1 MLHSRKD
8 HSRERGQILVLFE
21 LVFIVIL
28 ACAALVIDLGVLR
41 NNKQILVNTFDA
53 AALSGGSQLPV
64 TGAAN
69 ELKLHQLVDR
79 NIAYNYSGSPAPT
92 YTVTYKCL
100 IGANASGPLIS
111 RDIPAVCD
119 PRISLG
125 IPVNNPLTASDIT
138 ALTPYFTGAGLTRVS
153 SCNPKVGDKCNV
165 VLITGSATTNYA
177 LAPVVGINNG
187 SSGTVVSAVCSGPC
201 GAAPTVPVDL
211 VVILDRTLSMQGSGN
226 TKIISLQNAA
236 KTILGV
242 YDPTKQRVALGLTG
256 PGDVDASGNPAP
268 GQCDATGSGT
278 TVYGAADDSNFF
290 PTTTVNGG
298 STTLRSA
305 STTLN
310 GASTTLSVLQA
321 TTLNGAITNTATTI
335 KVASATGFPTGVG
348 QYYIQVDSEVMLV
361 TGGQG
366 TTTWT
371 VTRHQ
376 AGTTAA
382 AHANGAAVTLVV
394 GSADTTIKVASA
406 AGFPGAGQY
415 YIQIGSEQML
425 VTGGQGT
432 TTWTVTRGANGT
444 TAAAHPSAASVVQAV
459 GTGDTTIKVASAA
472 GFPTGA
478 TKYSIQIDNEV
489 MQVTG
494 GQGTTT
500 WTVARAQSGTT
511 AAAHSQGAAVAWVV
525 GTADT
530 TIFVASATGFPPA
543 GNNYVIQIDSE
554 RMLVTGGQGTTTWTV
569 TRAQPGTTAAKHS
582 GGAAVIQVVGTTET
596 TIYVDS
602 AIGFPTATPYTIL
615 IDNEQMQVTGV
626 SKTASTITLTVTR
639 KTNGTAAA
647 THLTDATVYN
657 LSGWTPGPT
666 TAGVWVPVGL
676 SGTDTTTPL
685 PNPAGVAG
693 TYEVNSQPS
702 TSSYIVQAINCI
714 AGKSGGTTLATPIA
728 MAKWY
733 LDNYGRPGVVKGIL
747 LETDG
752 QPEDSTVA
760 QGLNTLQFTCG
771 AAVAAAQAAKDEG
784 IQVYTVGY
792 GVSKNCPTTSGG
804 QYHNSNESPAWSGK
818 SATSLLMALAT
829 QPNAPYYFNAPDDA
843 TLKSAFTQIAAN
855 LAHST
860 SHLVQLYP
868 APVVTHASGP
878 IASVAISGQYFSGAT
893 SVTIGGANVPFAI
906 GSDNSIT
913 AQAPVR
919 ASGTVVDVIVSSPGG
934 TSSIYPGDRY
944 TYP

>member
-478 TKYSIQIDNEV
+478 TQYSIQIDSEV
-489 MQVTG
+489 MVVTG

-500 WTVARAQSGTT
+500 WTVTRHQSGTT
-511 AAAHSQGAAVAWVV
+511 AATHLQGAAVAYVI
-525 GTADT
+525 GTGDS
-530 TIFVASATGFPPA
+530 TIQVTSAAGFPTT
-543 GNNYVIQIDSE
+543 GNYAIQIDSE
-554 RMLVTGGQGTTTWTV
+554 VMVVTGGQGTTTWTV
-569 TRAQPGTTAAKHS
+569 TRAQSGTAAARHS
-582 GGAAVIQVVGTTET
+582 GGATVNQVVGTTDT
-596 TIYVDS
+596 TIVVAS
-602 AIGFPTATPYTIL
+602 AIGFPTATPYRIE

-626 SKTASTITLTVTR
+626 SKTATTMTLTVTR
-639 KTNGTAAA
+639 HFNSTTAA
-647 THLTDATVYN
+647 THQSGATVSN
-657 LSGWTPGPT
+657 LDGWTPGPT

-693 TYEVNSQPS
+693 NYEVNGVPS

-714 AGKSGGTTLATPIA
+714 AAASIGTDLATPIA
-728 MAKWY
+728 MARWY

-752 QPEDSTVA
+752 QPQDATA
-760 QGLNTLQFTCG
+760 ANGLDTLQFTCG

-792 GVSKNCPTTSGG
+792 GVGSNCPTTS
-804 QYHNSNESPAWSGK
+804 QNSAELPAWSNK
-818 SATSLLMALAT
+818 SAASLLMALAT
-829 QPNAPYYFNAPDDA
+829 QPNSPYYFNAPDDA
-843 TLKSAFTQIAAN
+843 TLKTAFTLIASN
-855 LAHST
+855 LAHNSA
-860 SHLVQLYP
+860 HLVQLYP
-868 APVVTHASGP
+868 APVVTHAAGP
-878 IASVAISGQYFSGAT
+878 IGNVAITGQYFSGAT
-893 SVTIGGANVPFAI
+893 SVTIGGASVAFAV
-906 GSDNSIT
+906 GSDTSIT
-913 AQAPVR
+913 AQAPAR
-919 ASGTVVDVIVSSPGG
+919 ASGTVVHVIVSSPGG
-934 TSSIYPGDRY
+934 SSSISTLDQY